1 MALILIHIMDNTV
14 PSTNISLNYNA
25 VAGRPLKRIEALNQ
39 RKKWLGDNNWNDITP
54 GRELPS
60 NIKYM
65 VVDIETHDWLPDH
78 LVKDD
83 DKDSDELRYGTG
95 RIVEIAWMLFNVSGE
110 CLESKRY
117 LIKPYGTY
125 KEIAIKATEVHGI
138 TTERASKHGVDV
150 KLVLSEFIHIVKNI
164 PKDGFVIAHNMAH
177 EHTVLT
183 NSFSPDQRG
192 AWNVVQKSDTHSVPL
207 LKYLPH
213 EAKVQYEDTLRRPS
227 LKGFNLLQLYEC
239 LFGSDKLLRDYA
251 HFADTDVRMT
261 WDVFQYYKQ
270 HATIAQ
276 ELVWKQAVKE
286 QPFRNWKEAYDYN
299 VRRLRLP
306 PLSSTVKG
314 RASV

>member
-1 MALILIHIMDNTV
+1 MNVSHVHNPYNTTALTK
-14 PSTNISLNYNA
+14 A
-25 VAGRPLKRIEALNQ
+25 VTKRHEWMSRGNVWDSIVED
-39 RKKWLGDNNWNDITP
+39 RD
-54 GRELPS
+54 LPS
-60 NIKYM
+60 NVKYM
-65 VVDIETHDWLPDH
+65 VVDLETHDWTAKNIYD
-78 LVKDD
+78 
-83 DKDSDELRYGTG
+83 TG
-95 RIVEIAWMLFNVSGE
+95 RMVEVAWKLFSDTGD
-110 CLESKRY
+110 CLESKQY

-125 KEIAIKATEVHGI
+125 KQIAKKATEVHGI
-138 TTERASKHGVDV
+138 TTERASKHGDDV
-150 KLVLSEFIHIVKNI
+150 ELILDEFICIVENI

-183 NSFSPDQRG
+183 NSFSPDQRDVWD
-192 AWNVVQKSDTHSVPL
+192 AVQKSDTHSVPL

-213 EAKVQYEDTLRRPS
+213 EAKVQYEDALRRPS

-251 HFADTDVRMT
+251 HIADNDVRMT

-270 HATIAQ
+270 HATIDE
-276 ELVWKQAVKE
+276 ELVWKQTAKE

>member
-1 MALILIHIMDNTV
+1 
-14 PSTNISLNYNA
+14 
-25 VAGRPLKRIEALNQ
+25 
-39 RKKWLGDNNWNDITP
+39 
-54 GRELPS
+54 
-60 NIKYM
+60 M
-65 VVDIETHDWLPDH
+65 VVDIETHDW
-78 LVKDD
+78 KDTA
-83 DKDSDELRYGTG
+83 KNRYDTG
-95 RIVEIAWMLFNVSGE
+95 RMVEIAWMLFDASGE
-110 CLESKRY
+110 CLESKQY

-150 KLVLSEFIHIVKNI
+150 KLVLSEFIDIVKNI

-207 LKYLPH
+207 LKYLPR
-213 EAKVQYEDTLRRPS
+213 EAKVQYENRLRRVP
-227 LKGFNLLQLYEC
+227 LVGLQLLQLYEC

-270 HATIAQ
+270 HATIGE
-276 ELVWKQAVKE
+276 ELVWKQAVTE
-286 QPFRNWKEAYDYN
+286 QPFDNWTEERDYN

-306 PLSSTVKG
+306 PLSSSAFGLGALV
-314 RASV
+314 